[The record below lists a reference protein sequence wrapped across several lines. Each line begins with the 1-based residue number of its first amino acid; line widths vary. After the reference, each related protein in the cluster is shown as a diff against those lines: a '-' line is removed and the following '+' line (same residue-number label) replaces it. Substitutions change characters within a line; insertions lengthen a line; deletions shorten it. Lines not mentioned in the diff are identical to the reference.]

1 VLTDHQLYDQLNKL
15 VTDLHAIL
23 ADVRRDPQR
32 YTRGLVT
39 IPLFGGG
46 KK

>member
-15 VTDLHAIL
+15 TTDLSATL

-32 YTRGLVT
+32 YRRGLIQ